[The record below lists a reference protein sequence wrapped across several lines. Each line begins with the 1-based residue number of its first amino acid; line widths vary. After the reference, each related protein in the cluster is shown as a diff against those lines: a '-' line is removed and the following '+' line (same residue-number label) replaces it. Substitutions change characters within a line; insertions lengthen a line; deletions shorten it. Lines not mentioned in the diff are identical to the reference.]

1 VARFVPEAVHCGQ
14 RCQEQ
19 AGDVLRSTDDGVLI
33 DVRVIPRAGR
43 SGVAGTRDGAL
54 LVRLNA
60 APVEG
65 AANAELVE
73 VIAKALG
80 VPKGAVTIVSGER
93 SRQKRLRVVGVSIRD
108 ASMKLSRRS

>member
-1 VARFVPEAVHCGQ
+1 MLHPTTG
-14 RCQEQ
+14 
-19 AGDVLRSTDDGVLI
+19 GVLI

-43 SGVAGTRDGAL
+43 SGIAGTRDNAL

-60 APVEG
+60 PPVEG

-80 VPKGAVTIVSGER
+80 VPKRSVTIDSGER
-93 SRQKRLRVVGVSIRD
+93 SRLKRVGVVGVSVDEARK
-108 ASMKLSRRS
+108 KLRV